1 MRRPGLKRENSEL
14 TRKEGNFHIIVIS
27 SIVNATALSSL
38 LDRF

>member
-1 MRRPGLKRENSEL
+1 MRRPWLKRENSEL

-27 SIVNATALSSL
+27 SIVNSTAPSSL